1 MSCHTQHG
9 IVCHHV
15 VPNSACHTLSCSVK
29 FKWHSVST
37 HHVVSNSTWHT
48 YSLSSCSVKLNMA
61 QSVIMSC
68 QTQHGTVCHHVLSDS
83 TWHSLTSWSV
93 KLKWHSLSSWSVKLS
108 IAQSSH
114 VCVKVTWHSLSLC
127 SVKLNMAQSVIMQC
141 QTQHGTVCHYAVS
154 N

>member
-1 MSCHTQHG
+1 MAQSVIMYCHSQHGTVIHHVVSNSTWHTQNVSSCSVKLNMAQYVIMSCHTQHG

-15 VPNSACHTLSCSVK
+15 VPNSTCNTLSSCSVK

-37 HHVVSNSTWHT
+37 HHVVSNSTWYT

-83 TWHSLTSWSV
+83 T
-93 KLKWHSLSSWSVKLS
+93 
-108 IAQSSH
+108 
-114 VCVKVTWHSLSLC
+114 
-127 SVKLNMAQSVIMQC
+127 
-141 QTQHGTVCHYAVS
+141 
-154 N
+154 